1 MFLKIGH
8 RGAKFHETENTI
20 ESYQK
25 AIELGVNAI
34 ELDVRI
40 SKDLKLVI
48 SHDDNLK
55 KVFGKD
61 VRLQEVTL
69 KELKELTAN
78 RMITF
83 EEALCFID
91 KKVEKI
97 FVEVKEKGHEKKL
110 LDIIR
115 KVKLTNRAV
124 LISFHEEALIHIRK
138 LDNSIKTGFIYTRF
152 KKPVDK
158 ALILQAQY
166 LLPIYR
172 FVHAGDIKRAHRKNL
187 KVVVWTI
194 NTKKEARE
202 YIAKGVDG
210 IATDKPDIFKGI
222 V

>member
-8 RGAKFHETENTI
+8 RGAKSYETENTL

-34 ELDVRI
+34 ELDIRI
-40 SKDLKLVI
+40 SKDLKVVI

-55 KVFGKD
+55 KIFGKD

-78 RMITF
+78 RMITL
-83 EEALCFID
+83 EEALSFID

-97 FVEVKEKGHEKKL
+97 LVEVKEKGYEKKL

-115 KVKLTNRAV
+115 KVKLIDRV
-124 LISFHEEALIHIRK
+124 ILISFHEEALMHIRK
-138 LDNSIKTGFIYTRF
+138 LDNSIETGFIYTRF
-152 KKPVDK
+152 KKPIDHT
-158 ALILQAQY
+158 LTLQAQY

-172 FVHAGDIKRAHRKNL
+172 FVHTADVERAHKKNL

-194 NTKKEARE
+194 NTKNEARE

-222 V
+222 I